1 MFGNQN
7 EKTYKAYIE
16 GIDDYIEQLEKM
28 NKVNPEAAR
37 KEAMESLIR
46 SGVLNSDGKPKNQI
60 CD

>member
-1 MFGNQN
+1 MFENQN
-7 EKTYKAYIE
+7 ERTYKAYIE
-16 GIDDYIEQLEKM
+16 GIDDYIEHLEKM

-46 SGVLNSDGKPKNQI
+46 SGILNSDGKPKKQI

>member
-46 SGVLNSDGKPKNQI
+46 SGVLNSDGKPKKQI